1 MIDWIDKIFSNYR
14 FLEDKLESFGFLQKD
29 KVFLLQKT
37 LPDCGFQLTIRVT
50 GQEVTTEVT
59 DPVSDEPYTLYLYN
73 AAKGSFV
80 GKIRKAVEET
90 LLEVRQQC
98 CVPHIFRSSQAQTL
112 ISFVRKKY
120 GDELEFLWERFP
132 KNAVWR
138 RKDTG
143 KWYGALLTVQ
153 SVKLNIAK
161 EGEIEVLD
169 FRVPADLLQELL
181 CREGFLP
188 AYHMNKKHWCTA
200 VLDGTVEDQ
209 SLFELL
215 QISYHLAK
223 K

>member
-1 MIDWIDKIFSNYR
+1 MCFFCK
-14 FLEDKLESFGFLQKD
+14 
-29 KVFLLQKT
+29 KT
-37 LPDCGFQLTIRVT
+37 LPDSGFQLTIRVT

-90 LLEVRQQC
+90 LLEVREQC

-143 KWYGALLTVQ
+143 KWYGALLTVSKRQ
-153 SVKLNIAK
+153 AGHRKRRRNR
-161 EGEIEVLD
+161 D
-169 FRVPADLLQELL
+169 P
-181 CREGFLP
+181 GFSC
-188 AYHMNKKHWCTA
+188 AC
-200 VLDGTVEDQ
+200 
-209 SLFELL
+209 
-215 QISYHLAK
+215 
-223 K
+223 